1 MYSVENYETKSIGN
15 RYQPDPP
22 DQGGLLMP
30 VISVERGP
38 STAEVKSELIKKLTK
53 TAAEITKIPESAFVI
68 LIKEYPVDAIG
79 VGGIP
84 LSERV

>member
-1 MYSVENYETKSIGN
+1 
-15 RYQPDPP
+15 
-22 DQGGLLMP
+22 MP